1 MLSKRTRKNRISKK
15 QSGGNPRPN
24 RRNRGGHGSGGRGG
38 QGTGNRGGQGTG
50 NSGGQG
56 TGNSGGQGTGN
67 SGGQGTGNRGR
78 HGSGNRG
85 GRNNRGGNNRTHN
98 RPDNNRQSKGTKI
111 KKKLL
116 SVYKKINKAF
126 EITKE
131 QCKLYPYT
139 KTLEPIEKFAAEM
152 SRIKTEIKS
161 INKAEGKCKNISH

>member
-1 MLSKRTRKNRISKK
+1 MLSKRTRKNRISRK
-15 QSGGNPRPN
+15 QSSGGGRGS

-38 QGTGNRGGQGTG
+38 QGRGGQGR
-50 NSGGQG
+50 GGQG
-56 TGNSGGQGTGN
+56 RGGQGR
-67 SGGQGTGNRGR
+67 GGQGRDNRGR
-78 HGSGNRG
+78 DNRG
-85 GRNNRGGNNRTHN
+85 RDNRGRDNRGRDNRGRDNRRRNNRTQN

-111 KKKLL
+111 KKRLL

-139 KTLEPIEKFAAEM
+139 KTLEPIEKFAVEM

>member
-1 MLSKRTRKNRISKK
+1 MLSIRTRKNRFCRKHC
-15 QSGGNPRPN
+15 SGGGRGS

-38 QGTGNRGGQGTG
+38 LGRD
-50 NSGGQG
+50 
-56 TGNSGGQGTGN
+56 
-67 SGGQGTGNRGR
+67 NRGR
-78 HGSGNRG
+78 DNRG
-85 GRNNRGGNNRTHN
+85 RDNRGRDNRRRNNRTQN

-111 KKKLL
+111 KKRLL
-116 SVYKKINKAF
+116 YVYKKINKAF

-131 QCKLYPYT
+131 QCRLYPYT